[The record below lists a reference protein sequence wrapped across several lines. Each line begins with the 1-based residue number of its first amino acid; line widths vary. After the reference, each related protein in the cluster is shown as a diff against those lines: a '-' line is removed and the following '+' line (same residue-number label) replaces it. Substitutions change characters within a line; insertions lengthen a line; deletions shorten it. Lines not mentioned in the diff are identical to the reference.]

1 MAMDRDYAR
10 TKPSLNHQ
18 HSTFSCN
25 HAFYQIQPG
34 RFARS
39 NDFLVS
45 IYRSTVFFAVGL
57 LLASLPLQVA
67 ARKHPRKK
75 AAHREQQSAA
85 QVEAAA
91 RLQIFLDRSNF
102 SPGKIDGRYNEIT
115 WKALSLYRQSRGEQ
129 PQSPPHDVKSNV
141 APDIN
146 GLELSGIEPV
156 FITYSVT
163 EADLQNAGNLPG
175 SPKEQAKLK
184 ALLYRDPADAI
195 AEKFHCAVH
204 FLEQLNPGRTKS
216 IKPGD
221 QLRVPNVQPFEL
233 GQVKEIKPGSEINAP
248 AANELRDEPDLTP
261 AEQPQVPQNSPGTS
275 PSSLSSS
282 AVKIDMKTNML
293 GVFEGEKLVAAYPV
307 TVGSAQTASPIGEW
321 KVKGVAKWPRF
332 RYDEKMLKHGE
343 RSGHFFMLPPGP
355 RNPVGVLWI
364 ALNKKGIG
372 IHGTASPDSI
382 GHSVSHGCIRLANW
396 DVVRLAE
403 RVKFGT
409 PVSIH

>member
-1 MAMDRDYAR
+1 VRAYRDI
-10 TKPSLNHQ
+10 S
-18 HSTFSCN
+18 F
-25 HAFYQIQPG
+25 
-34 RFARS
+34 
-39 NDFLVS
+39 FL
-45 IYRSTVFFAVGL
+45 VGL
-57 LLASLPLQVA
+57 LFASLPLQAA

-75 AAHREQQSAA
+75 ASRKEEQSS
-85 QVEAAA
+85 VPIDAAA

-102 SPGKIDGRYNEIT
+102 SPGKIDGLYNEFT
-115 WKALSLYRQSRGEQ
+115 WKALGLYRQSRDEQ
-129 PQSPPHDVKSNV
+129 PQSSPPDAKGNV
-141 APDIN
+141 APDT
-146 GLELSGIEPV
+146 SGIDLSSVEPV

-163 EADLQNAGNLPG
+163 QADLQNVGKSPG

-184 ALLYRDPADAI
+184 ALLYRSPADAI
-195 AEKFHCAVH
+195 AEKFHCDIH
-204 FLEQLNPGRTKS
+204 FLEQLNPGKTKS

-248 AANELRDEPDLTP
+248 AANELPDEPGNTP
-261 AEQPQVPQNSPGTS
+261 GEQSEHAQNPSAS
-275 PSSLSSS
+275 PSSS
-282 AVKIDMKTNML
+282 ASTSVRIDTKLNML
-293 GVFEGEKLVAAYPV
+293 GVFQGDKLIAAYAV
-307 TVGSAQTASPIGEW
+307 TVGSAQTASPIGDW

-343 RSGHFFMLPPGP
+343 RGGHFFMLPPGP

-382 GHSVSHGCIRLANW
+382 GKSVSHGCIRLANW

>member
-1 MAMDRDYAR
+1 VR
-10 TKPSLNHQ
+10 T
-18 HSTFSCN
+18 
-25 HAFYQIQPG
+25 
-34 RFARS
+34 
-39 NDFLVS
+39 
-45 IYRSTVFFAVGL
+45 YRWIGFFALGL
-57 LLASLPLQVA
+57 LFANLPHQVA
-67 ARKHPRKK
+67 ARKHAQKK
-75 AAHREQQSAA
+75 AAPKEQQSFA
-85 QVEAAA
+85 QLETAA
-91 RLQIFLDRSNF
+91 RLQVFLDRSNF
-102 SPGKIDGRYNEIT
+102 SPGKIDGRHNELT

-129 PQSPPHDVKSNV
+129 SQSTLPKTKSNA
-141 APDIN
+141 APDIS
-146 GLELSGIEPV
+146 GLDLSSVNPV

-163 EADLQNAGNLPG
+163 ETDLQNVGKLAD
-175 SPKEQAKLK
+175 SPKEQAKSK
-184 ALLYRDPADAI
+184 GLLYRNPVDAI
-195 AEKFHCAVH
+195 AEKFHCDVH
-204 FLEQLNPGRTKS
+204 FLEQLNPGKTKS

-233 GQVKEIKPGSEINAP
+233 SLVKDIKPGSEINAP
-248 AANELRDEPDLTP
+248 AANELPDEPDKTP
-261 AEQPQVPQNSPGTS
+261 AGQPEVSQGSPASS
-275 PSSLSSS
+275 PPLPPS
-282 AVKIDMKTNML
+282 AVKIDTKTNML
-293 GVFEGEKLVAAYPV
+293 EVFEADKLVAAYPV
-307 TVGSAQTASPIGEW
+307 TVGSAQTASPIGDW
-321 KVKGVAKWPRF
+321 KVKGIAKWPLF

>member
-1 MAMDRDYAR
+1 MRGR
-10 TKPSLNHQ
+10 SLLSTINTQ
-18 HSTFSCN
+18 LSAVSAEGPKYSRAHSHPRRIFVWT
-25 HAFYQIQPG
+25 
-34 RFARS
+34 
-39 NDFLVS
+39 
-45 IYRSTVFFAVGL
+45 YRWMVFFAMGL
-57 LLASLPLQVA
+57 LFASLPPQVEG
-67 ARKHPRKK
+67 RRHPRNK
-75 AAHREQQSAA
+75 APHKEQQSPA
-85 QVEAAA
+85 QIEEAA

-102 SPGKIDGRYNEIT
+102 SPGKIDGRYSELT
-115 WKALSLYRQSRGEQ
+115 WKALGLYRQSQGEQ
-129 PQSPPHDVKSNV
+129 PQSPPPDAKSNV
-141 APDIN
+141 APDTN
-146 GLELSGIEPV
+146 GLEISSVEPV

-163 EADLQNAGNLPG
+163 QADLQNVGKLPG
-175 SPKEQAKLK
+175 SPKEQATLK
-184 ALLYRDPADAI
+184 ALLYRNPVDAI
-195 AEKFHCAVH
+195 AEKFHCDVH
-204 FLEQLNPGRTKS
+204 FLEQLNAGKTKS

-221 QLRVPNVQPFEL
+221 RLRVPNVQPFEL

-248 AANELRDEPDLTP
+248 TANELPDEPDETR
-261 AEQPQVPQNSPGTS
+261 AEQSEASQNPPASPALS
-275 PSSLSSS
+275 PSTS
-282 AVKIDMKTNML
+282 VKIDTKTNTL
-293 GVFEGEKLVAAYPV
+293 GVFQGEKLIAAYPV
-307 TVGSAQTASPIGEW
+307 TVGSAQAASPIGDW

-364 ALNKKGIG
+364 ALDKKGIG